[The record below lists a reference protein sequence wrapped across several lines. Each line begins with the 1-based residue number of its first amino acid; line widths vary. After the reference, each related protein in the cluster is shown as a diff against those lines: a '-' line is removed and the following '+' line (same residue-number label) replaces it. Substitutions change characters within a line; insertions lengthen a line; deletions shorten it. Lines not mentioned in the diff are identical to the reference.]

1 MIFRMG
7 ENETKIDFVLIK
19 KQHRQSIQNMKAKRG
34 ELKHVLFV
42 ADIDYKKIR
51 NVVRKTCAERRK
63 ITLLK
68 DVEIRKRYYV
78 VDVGALGF

>member
-19 KQHRQSIQNMKAKRG
+19 KQHRQSIQNMKANHG